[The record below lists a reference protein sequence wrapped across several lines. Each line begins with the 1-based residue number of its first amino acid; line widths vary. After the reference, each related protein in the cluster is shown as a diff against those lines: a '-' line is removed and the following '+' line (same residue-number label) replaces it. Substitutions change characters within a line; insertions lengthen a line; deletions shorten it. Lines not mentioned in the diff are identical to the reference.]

1 MEFIKKF
8 INIVEGNGYT
18 KFIDDPLTYKKVH
31 VTQPPAH
38 RMMINGQLFE
48 QESPPVHT
56 EVLIEYTGNGSIGNG
71 SIGNDSIGN
80 DSIGNDIIDDK
91 KFAVIKFSIIQ
102 EKEPPQSFSQA
113 FYDEDFD
120 ELIEWVKRL

>member
-8 INIVEGNGYT
+8 INIVEENGYI

-80 DSIGNDIIDDK
+80 DIIDDK

>member
-80 DSIGNDIIDDK
+80 DIIDDK